1 MHVPREMEVV
11 FKDKSDEKQ
20 ETMKDKVTMSRQ
32 VYIKA
37 TDIEQ
42 FGMTRGCPRCDHQLR
57 YGPGRTTSQHSQA
70 CRARIMGEIAKTPLG
85 RVRIAN
91 ASKRLDRTVAEMGE
105 QHRIDV
111 PQGEKLEDGVRQPDA
126 VAEVLPQFI
135 PLPTESRVVLP
146 PADEPGKGETR
157 VREVGDDV
165 EHEFEGLGSPV
176 EEEEAPACRDGQEL
190 PGMEIDVM
198 HGNPTDVRSLVFAAP
213 ECDSPGVRGCQV
225 DPIATSVSW
234 TLRPEMKSDG
244 CSGNPESEKGDLLV
258 EVDQSQ
264 SNDDMTMRELMK
276 LMNQAEAEETRELDR
291 EIMSIVKSLGG
302 NSSKYRRERS

>member
-1 MHVPREMEVV
+1 MAVTPWDMHVPREMEVV

-20 ETMKDKVTMSRQ
+20 ETMKDKVTMSRR

-57 YGPGRTTSQHSQA
+57 SGPGRTTSQHSQA
-70 CRARIMGEIAKTPLG
+70 WGEIAKTPLG
-85 RVRIAN
+85 LVRIAN
-91 ASKRLDRTVAEMGE
+91 ASERLDRTVAEMGK

-165 EHEFEGLGSPV
+165 EHEFAGLGRPV
-176 EEEEAPACRDGQEL
+176 EEEEAPTCRDGQEL
-190 PGMEIDVM
+190 PGMELDSM
-198 HGNPTDVRSLVFAAP
+198 DGGCRS
-213 ECDSPGVRGCQV
+213 
-225 DPIATSVSW
+225 
-234 TLRPEMKSDG
+234 
-244 CSGNPESEKGDLLV
+244 
-258 EVDQSQ
+258 
-264 SNDDMTMRELMK
+264 
-276 LMNQAEAEETRELDR
+276 
-291 EIMSIVKSLGG
+291 
-302 NSSKYRRERS
+302 